1 MAKQTLNSIEKRLSG
16 GGQDTPRLDMSQ
28 FIKMAEKDPDDGFKL
43 ELLPQIKELFNEFG
57 KPGETLDEFILR
69 IDEETLKRI
78 QLNDGGKVIDFLKYA
93 KSREPRV
100 KKLNLA
106 QNDFER
112 AVIDVKS
119 EADKQMIK
127 KLLRMSGINVGSD
140 E

>member
-43 ELLPQIKELFNEFG
+43 EILPQIKELFKEFG

-78 QLNDGGKVIDFLKYA
+78 QLNDGGKVIDFLKALHKKENKTIVMVTHDEDLARNAQRIEYLYDGQI
-93 KSREPRV
+93 V
-100 KKLNLA
+100 KGRKHL
-106 QNDFER
+106 
-112 AVIDVKS
+112 
-119 EADKQMIK
+119 
-127 KLLRMSGINVGSD
+127 
-140 E
+140 

>member
-1 MAKQTLNSIEKRLSG
+1 MNKTLNSIEKRMSSG
-16 GGQDTPRLDMSQ
+16 GKDTPKLDMSQ

-140 E
+140 D

>member
-1 MAKQTLNSIEKRLSG
+1 MNKTLNSIEKRMSSG
-16 GGQDTPRLDMSQ
+16 GKDTPKLDMSQ

-43 ELLPQIKELFNEFG
+43 ELLPQIKELFKEFG

-140 E
+140 D

>member
-1 MAKQTLNSIEKRLSG
+1 MSSG
-16 GGQDTPRLDMSQ
+16 GKDTPKLDMSQ

-140 E
+140 D

>member
-1 MAKQTLNSIEKRLSG
+1 MNKALNSIEKRMSSG
-16 GGQDTPRLDMSQ
+16 GKDTPKLDMSQ

-119 EADKQMIK
+119 EVDKQMIK

>member
-1 MAKQTLNSIEKRLSG
+1 MNKALNSIEKRMSSG
-16 GGQDTPRLDMSQ
+16 GKDTPKLDMSQ

-140 E
+140 D